1 MAPTYTTKKAY
12 QQLVLKAIKF
22 MKFQKT
28 MFTVL
33 ALCLSLAATAQSFK
47 VDQSLISTPLTD
59 TTDFS
64 LLNSRLGSRFTFSL
78 LNEKQSMQ
86 TGSLGFDMDEQM
98 GLLIGITIN
107 QKFYCFRTTKLPR
120 NAQYL
125 NNQQLKF
132 GPTSMYLSGETPEGV
147 QVNFTLISAFTPS
160 KDLADTAAIK
170 TQIFPG
176 FYMQVNVINGSKAT
190 TNGRLKVAVAKTP
203 VKGFNF
209 MSLEPMKPDNNEQKV
224 LFRDNASLNGKVA
237 LAAINTAAKGTFNE
251 EGFGGL
257 YYDFAIAPQAQQEF
271 MQVYATHHNSMVIED
286 KRVNLPLHFYY
297 TEYWKNIDEVLG
309 YAKVHAAKN
318 LYLTQQ
324 FEDKLLNS
332 KLSAQEKWV
341 LSLSFHTDLAN
352 TFFLID
358 QNKLPRFYVSEGRFK
373 HLSTVDVAHETE
385 VTALF
390 YPWRLKLQLSQWTHY
405 IAREELTIPANAVQ
419 NKPAYQQGMTA
430 AEYGPYL
437 YHDVGDL
444 PFVSETA
451 NYNYGPHMAV
461 EENTSFVLL
470 LYYYWKISGDD
481 AFVKS
486 LLGTVDVLLQS
497 VMNRDTNGNGIVDIA
512 YGWTTYDANEALKL
526 SPDNTFLGAKQLSAY
541 AVAAEMFRALAIKE
555 QAKAIDATKVGVV
568 DGEGA
573 GYKHTGVAVNNE
585 QLRVKQALHF
595 EKQANLILTTLKK
608 AQKKYGYIPVS
619 LAEDFPKWN
628 QRSVVIGEGLF
639 LPGLV
644 GTKSPLLKEL
654 ASVLKKDYAETYAQ
668 SITDYGIKLTTQE
681 GTTWFSKTIVADV
694 VAEQWYGIKH
704 STAPYIYEWNKNSP
718 YAYNDGLLK
727 KNDVWIGYWYPR
739 GIAIL
744 GYWLLQK

>member
-1 MAPTYTTKKAY
+1 MNFPKI
-12 QQLVLKAIKF
+12 L
-22 MKFQKT
+22 
-28 MFTVL
+28 FTL
-33 ALCLSLAATAQSFK
+33 LLLSLSLTVVAQSFK
-47 VDQSLISTPLTD
+47 VDQSLIATPLNDSTN
-59 TTDFS
+59 FS

-86 TGSLGFDMDEQM
+86 TGSLGFDMDDQT
-98 GLLIGITIN
+98 GLLISLTIN
-107 QKFYCFRTTKLPR
+107 QKVYCFRTTKLPR
-120 NAQYL
+120 NASYL

-132 GPTSMYLSGETPEGV
+132 GPTSMQITGETPDGIK
-147 QVNFTLISAFTPS
+147 VNFTLVSSFTAS
-160 KDLADTAAIK
+160 KDLTDTAAIK

-176 FYMQVNVINGSKAT
+176 FYMQVNIVNESKKAIT
-190 TNGRLKVAVAKTP
+190 GTLKVAIAKTP

-209 MSLEPMKPDNNEQKV
+209 MSLEPMKPNNGEQKV
-224 LFRDNASLNGKVA
+224 LFRDNASLNGKIA
-237 LAAINTAAKGTFNE
+237 LEAHKTPAKGTFSE

-257 YYDFAIAPQAQQEF
+257 VYELNIPQHGQKEF
-271 MQVYATHHNSMVIED
+271 HQIYATHHNGTVIED
-286 KRVNLPLHFYY
+286 KRVNQPLRFYY
-297 TEYWKNIDEVLG
+297 TQYWKSIDEVLA
-309 YAKVHAAKN
+309 YAKNQWTEN
-318 LYLTQQ
+318 LSLTQK
-324 FEDKLLNS
+324 FEDSLMNS
-332 KLSAQEKWV
+332 KLTAQEKWV
-341 LSLSFHTDLAN
+341 LALTFHTDLAN

-358 QNKLPRFYVSEGRFK
+358 GNKQPRFYVSEGRFK

-385 VTALF
+385 VSAIF
-390 YPWRLKLQLSQWTHY
+390 SPWRLKLQLSQWTNY

-419 NKPAYQQGMTA
+419 NKPAYQQGMTS

-470 LYYYWKISGDD
+470 LYYYWKISHDD
-481 AFVKS
+481 VFVKS
-486 LLGTVDVLLQS
+486 MLGTVDVLLQS
-497 VMNRDTNGNGIVDIA
+497 VINRDTNRNGIADKA

-541 AVAAEMFRALAIKE
+541 AVAAEMFRNLANKE
-555 QAKAIDATKVGVV
+555 QIKAIDATKAGVV

-573 GYKHTGVAVNNE
+573 GYKNAGIAINNE
-585 QLRVKQALHF
+585 YLRTKQALRF
-595 EKQANLILTTLKK
+595 EKEAYLILATLKK
-608 AQKKYGYIPVS
+608 AQKKYGFIPVS
-619 LAEDFPKWN
+619 LDESFPKWN

-644 GTKSPLLKEL
+644 GTKSPILNEL
-654 ASVLKKDYAETYAQ
+654 ALVLKKDYADTYAQ

-704 STAPYIYEWNKNSP
+704 SSAPYIYEWNKNSP

-727 KNDVWIGYWYPR
+727 KDDVWIGYWYPR
-739 GIAIL
+739 GISIL
-744 GYWLLQK
+744 GYWMLQK

>member
-1 MAPTYTTKKAY
+1 MARTYIIKKAY
-12 QQLVLKAIKF
+12 RQLVLKAIKLMNIKKKLLTILLISGSF
-22 MKFQKT
+22 Y
-28 MFTVL
+28 
-33 ALCLSLAATAQSFK
+33 AAAQSFK
-47 VDQSLISTPLTD
+47 VDQNLISTPLNDSTN
-59 TTDFS
+59 FS

-86 TGSLGFDMDEQM
+86 TGSLGFDMDDQT
-98 GLLIGITIN
+98 GLLIGITVN
-107 QKFYCFRTTKLPR
+107 KKFYCFRTTKLPR

-125 NNQQLKF
+125 QDQQLKF
-132 GPTSMYLSGETPEGV
+132 GPTSMQITGKTPEGI

-160 KDLADTAAIK
+160 KDLTDTAAIK

-176 FYMQVNVINGSKAT
+176 FYMQVNIINGSQANAKGT
-190 TNGRLKVAVAKTP
+190 LKVAIAKTP

-209 MSLEPMKPDNNEQKV
+209 MSLEPMKPDNTEQKV

-237 LAAINTAAKGTFNE
+237 LAAIQTPAKGTFHE
-251 EGFGGL
+251 AGFGGL
-257 YYDFAIAPQAQQEF
+257 FYEFDIPKQARKEF
-271 MQVYATHHNSMVIED
+271 MQVYATHHNNMVIED
-286 KRVNLPLHFYY
+286 RRVNQPLRFYY
-297 TEYWKNIDEVLG
+297 TEYWKNIDQVLS
-309 YAKVHAAKN
+309 YATEHVDKN
-318 LYLTQQ
+318 LNLTQQ
-324 FEDKLLNS
+324 FEDKLINTPLTP
-332 KLSAQEKWV
+332 QEKWV
-341 LSLSFHTDLAN
+341 LALSFHTDLAN

-358 QNKLPRFYVSEGRFK
+358 GNKQPRFYVSEGRFK

-390 YPWRLKLQLSQWTHY
+390 YPWRLKLQLSQWTNY

-470 LYYYWKISGDD
+470 LYYYWKISQDD
-481 AFVKS
+481 TFVKS

-497 VMNRDTNGNGIVDIA
+497 VMNRDTNGNGIVDKA

-541 AVAAEMFRALAIKE
+541 AVAAEMFRALSIKE

-573 GYKHTGVAVNNE
+573 GYKSAGVAVNNE
-585 QLRVKQALHF
+585 QLRTKQALRY
-595 EKQANLILTTLKK
+595 EQQAALILSTLKK
-608 AQKKYGYIPVS
+608 AQKKYGFIPVS
-619 LAEDFPKWN
+619 LDENFPKWN

-644 GTKSPLLKEL
+644 GTKSAILKEL
-654 ASVLKKDYAETYAQ
+654 ATVLKKDYAETYAQ

-727 KNDVWIGYWYPR
+727 KDDVWIGYWYPR
-739 GIAIL
+739 GISIL
-744 GYWLLQK
+744 GYWMLRK